1 MKSLSK
7 RGKRNEKYRSYAL
20 CFSREEFFADFIREK
35 GDSKMS
41 LLQKER
47 DIIVKNEFVDNFDL
61 EEIVEFVTHAPKEL
75 FISHKFKNS
84 TKTLVQ
90 PRGGFPT
97 YAKQFEL
104 YEEFQK
110 ANIDV
115 MPLTIDSHTRLN
127 DYGSAKKMLILS
139 EENEVDM
146 LNGYPLV
153 NHGYR
158 TTRKM
163 VENFNT
169 PVSLRHGTPDAR
181 LLIEMAIA
189 SGIFEI
195 EGGPITYLLPYSKNF
210 PLDKAFLYW
219 KYVEKVCANY
229 SKLNLPINR
238 ESFGPLTATLVP
250 PCITIVIQL
259 LEMLL
264 SLEEGVK
271 SFSVSFAQ
279 NGSVTQDIVTAN
291 VLRKTAKYYAQKIHC
306 SDADIHLVYHQ
317 WMGAFPRNKEFSD
330 SLINTSTVIAS
341 MVRADKLIVK
351 TRDEAFGIPTMQCN
365 AQSVANTK
373 YTINMLKGLPSI
385 TDEKEESIL
394 EEEVHSIME
403 AVFNDSA
410 DTLWR
415 KVFNSIKS
423 GVIDVPFSPHIIN
436 KNEVIT
442 IRDEGSNIRIIE
454 KGNLP
459 ISDRCFKYEKSKVNL
474 SDDKTAVIN
483 KIVEDIGVMHE

>member
-1 MKSLSK
+1 
-7 RGKRNEKYRSYAL
+7 
-20 CFSREEFFADFIREK
+20 
-35 GDSKMS
+35 MS

-47 DIIVKNEFVDNFDL
+47 DIIVNNEYVDHFDFEEIEEFVKN
-61 EEIVEFVTHAPKEL
+61 APKEL

-84 TKTLVQ
+84 TKTLAQ

-97 YAKQFEL
+97 YNKMFEL
-104 YEEFQK
+104 YNEFSK
-110 ANIDV
+110 ADIDIL
-115 MPLTIDSHTRLN
+115 PLTVDSHTRLN
-127 DYGSAKKMLILS
+127 DYSSAKKMLMLS
-139 EENEVDM
+139 EANEVDM
-146 LNGYPLV
+146 LNGYPLI

-163 VENFNT
+163 ITHFNT

-181 LLIEMAIA
+181 LLIETAIA

-219 KYVEKVCANY
+219 KYVEKICANY
-229 SKLNLPINR
+229 SKLNEPINR

-250 PCITIVIQL
+250 PCITIVIQI

-279 NGSVTQDIVTAN
+279 NGSVLQDVVTAN
-291 VLRKTAKYYAQKIHC
+291 VLRKSAKFYAKKLGFE
-306 SDADIHLVYHQ
+306 DASIQLVYHQ

-330 SLINTSTVIAS
+330 SLINTSTVISAL
-341 MVRADKLIVK
+341 VRADKIIVK

-373 YTINMLKGLPSI
+373 YTINILKGLPLFS
-385 TDEKEESIL
+385 DAQEEENL
-394 EEEVHSIME
+394 EEEVHSIIE
-403 AVFNDSA
+403 AVLNDSA

-415 KVFNSIKS
+415 KVFNSIKN
-423 GVIDVPFSPHIIN
+423 GIIDVPFSPHIIN

-442 IRDEGSNIRIIE
+442 IRDEQSNIRIIE

-459 ISDRCFKYEKSKVNL
+459 LKEKNFEFEKSKIKLNG
-474 SDDKTAVIN
+474 DKTAMIN
-483 KIVEDIGVMHE
+483 KIVQDIGVMHG